1 MALAQQ
7 LFQVSRQVPAE
18 LEVFDTEVLPD
29 GQLRLEFRDGS
40 PVEHVGF
47 RNARIQPPLRDAF
60 EPRRNIFVTNE
71 TDPPVRLLLT
81 DPWHPAI
88 DTNTGQEIGFFF
100 ADLSS
105 GWRWNVVAG
114 EWRVPEYQDE
124 EYAGH
129 SCDNQKPA
137 EWRLLPGQTYRM
149 TIGLKLHS
157 EFEGGPGDYNL
168 APVVIGGVGG
178 ELPAPEPVP
187 PPGGMVGW
195 WPADGNVED
204 IIGGNHG
211 APPFADFVDGMVQQG
226 LGLDGIDDHVL
237 VPDNT
242 GDLNITGD
250 VTVDLWAKRTVFDES
265 FHEMIS
271 KSGVG
276 EQGNSGDVF
285 DMWFRPGNVV
295 AAGALN
301 TNGEYD
307 IIVGPVVED
316 SDFHHYAYVRSG
328 NRHMLFMD
336 GQEVASGELTAQV
349 ADTSGVPM
357 TIGAFRWFDDSGFC
371 CRFGGVIDEVEVF
384 NRALSAGKIKPMARI
399 AFASTGDGDW
409 EIYVMN
415 ADGTGQ
421 TRLTVNTADDFSP
434 AWSPD
439 GGKIAFVYGR
449 DGNFDIYVMNA
460 DGSGQTPLTN
470 NPADEFDPDW
480 SPDGIKIAFFSLR
493 DDGDEEVYVMTADGT
508 GQTRL
513 TNLAGGDRGPTW
525 SPDGSKIGFH
535 SFRVSDWEIYVMNA
549 DGTGQTNL
557 TNNSVHDE
565 HPAWSPDGGK
575 IAFVS
580 LRDSNWDVYVMNAD
594 GTGQTRLTTS
604 IADEN
609 APRWSP
615 DSNKIAFQTL
625 RDGNYEIYVMNVDGT
640 GQTNLTNN
648 PSHDITPDWSPGVVP

>member
-18 LEVFDTEVLPD
+18 LEVFDTQVLPD
-29 GQLRLEFRDGS
+29 GQLRLEFGDGS

-60 EPRRNIFVTNE
+60 ELRRNIFVTNE

-81 DPWHPAI
+81 DPCHPAI

-105 GWRWNVVAG
+105 RWRWNVVAG

-129 SCDNQKPA
+129 SCDNQRPA

-178 ELPAPEPVP
+178 ELPVPEPVP

-384 NRALSAGKIKPMARI
+384 NRALSADEIRAIYEAGSAGKIKPMARI

-439 GGKIAFVYGR
+439 GGKIAFVSGR

-493 DDGDEEVYVMTADGT
+493 DDGDEEIYVMT
-508 GQTRL
+508 
-513 TNLAGGDRGPTW
+513 
-525 SPDGSKIGFH
+525 
-535 SFRVSDWEIYVMNA
+535 
-549 DGTGQTNL
+549 
-557 TNNSVHDE
+557 
-565 HPAWSPDGGK
+565 
-575 IAFVS
+575 
-580 LRDSNWDVYVMNAD
+580 AD

-640 GQTNLTNN
+640 GQTNLPTTPPMTSRPTGPLAWCRNAKLARACGVSALTELPVPDPLA
-648 PSHDITPDWSPGVVP
+648 PSASYRVLIMALELKEDPACPVYPPS